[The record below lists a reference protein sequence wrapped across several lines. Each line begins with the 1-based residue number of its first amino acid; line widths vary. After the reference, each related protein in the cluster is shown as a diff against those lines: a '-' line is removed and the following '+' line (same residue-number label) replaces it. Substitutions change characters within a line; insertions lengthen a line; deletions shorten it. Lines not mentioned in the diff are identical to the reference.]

1 MARILIIDDDDDV
14 RATLALMVRSAGHE
28 VNAPATGPDL
38 RSIVEAAQYD
48 VVVTDVLMPDLDGI
62 EIIKLAR
69 AAKSHCP
76 IIAISGGSP
85 RMPASVGLKLTE
97 AFGANVVLYKPFE
110 KDELIEAIAQVAGA
124 RPA

>member
-28 VNAPATGPDL
+28 VIAPETGPGL
-38 RSIVEAAQYD
+38 RSIVETGQYD

-69 AAKSHCP
+69 AAQSHCP

-110 KDELIEAIAQVAGA
+110 KGELIEAIAQVVGA